1 MIFFLRKEFNDFFH
15 NYKSWL
21 SLVIAAGAP
30 RIFQLFDKELG
41 GYPFIICILIAVC
54 QYLYDSFLTDTTEKG
69 MIFILNSG
77 RSFMTLMFVKVVMG
91 ILMMIVSLVVNFD
104 LFLETLKAI
113 DFLWLL
119 PLCIAI
125 TSLMLLTAMMSQG
138 SELTSFTVSAVVILG
153 SVTSLL
159 LLPLSLMRAGAT
171 MAAAIILVRL
181 AYRSFNS
188 LRYRTQL

>member
-1 MIFFLRKEFNDFFH
+1 
-15 NYKSWL
+15 
-21 SLVIAAGAP
+21 
-30 RIFQLFDKELG
+30 
-41 GYPFIICILIAVC
+41 
-54 QYLYDSFLTDTTEKG
+54 
-69 MIFILNSG
+69 
-77 RSFMTLMFVKVVMG
+77 MTLMFVKVVMG

-104 LFLETLKAI
+104 LFLEVFRAV

-119 PLCIAI
+119 PLCVAI
-125 TSLMLLTAMMSQG
+125 TSLMLLMAMMSQG

-159 LLPLSLMRAGAT
+159 LLPLPLMRAGVI